1 MVSCVFPWLLMVSRV
16 FPWVPVFSRGFPG
29 IPVVSREF
37 PIGLVA
43 ASAHPRCIFDL
54 RVGESAAAG
63 WCADACSSRQFHNRF
78 AANRN
83 NLPQFITI
91 YNNLP

>member
-16 FPWVPVFSRGFPG
+16 FPWFPVLSRGFPG
-29 IPVVSREF
+29 NPVVSREF

-43 ASAHPRCIFDL
+43 VRYIFAL

-78 AANRN
+78 AANHN
-83 NLPQFITI
+83 ILQ
-91 YNNLP
+91 